1 MNRRMNYS
9 MYLIFQHPLE
19 RYASIGMYNIVQ
31 QSEDNIMFP
40 YYGGQ
45 RRPLQRKW
53 IRIAM
58 LIIVLLIALYFSAR
72 LTFSKIIEAKMQ
84 PPYIPFSDDSFIGQ
98 LAVFKTDTNLKWKV
112 QVSAYDS
119 SGNLVASPHSYLEPC
134 DHWELEANIIS
145 IQPWLAL
152 GVPSGWYML
161 TNLEGSH
168 CYDQHGKPT
177 TTLVN
182 IPIDGSTAPIMQDGG
197 FLRSVKSMIV
207 ASASIQP
214 DGITYNVFITP
225 TTLSLTPTG

>member
-1 MNRRMNYS
+1 
-9 MYLIFQHPLE
+9 
-19 RYASIGMYNIVQ
+19 
-31 QSEDNIMFP
+31 
-40 YYGGQ
+40 
-45 RRPLQRKW
+45 
-53 IRIAM
+53 
-58 LIIVLLIALYFSAR
+58 LYFLAR
-72 LTFSKIIEAKMQ
+72 LIGSKIIEGQMKS
-84 PPYIPFSDDSFIGQ
+84 YTPFSDKSLIAQ
-98 LAVFKTDTNLKWKV
+98 LTVTTTDTNLKWKV
-112 QVSAYDS
+112 QVSTYDS
-119 SGNLVASPHSYLEPC
+119 SGNLASSHSYLEPC
-134 DHWELEANIIS
+134 DHWELKANIIS

-182 IPIDGSTAPIMQDGG
+182 IPIDGSTVPMTRDGG
-197 FLRSVKSMIV
+197 FLNSVKSIPV